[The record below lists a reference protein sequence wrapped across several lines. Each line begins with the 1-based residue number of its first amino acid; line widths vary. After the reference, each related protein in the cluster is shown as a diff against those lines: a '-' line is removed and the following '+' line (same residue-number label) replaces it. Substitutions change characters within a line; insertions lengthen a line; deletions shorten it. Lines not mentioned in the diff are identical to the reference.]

1 MHNNM
6 RLSQD
11 FMDRERKSC
20 TRLVKSNRD
29 REFQRRFQDNHRLMQ
44 QFINKEPIDDQ
55 LGLQDL
61 IIERNHNYSIMPLN
75 QKGQQKVEKFIQH
88 KRSGVGSQQRMQEG
102 VRAPSSGR
110 EVT

>member
-1 MHNNM
+1 MGGQITDDYVLQQYAMHNNM

-29 REFQRRFQDNHRLMQ
+29 RDYQTRFQENHRLMQ

-75 QKGQQKVEKFIQH
+75 QKG
-88 KRSGVGSQQRMQEG
+88 
-102 VRAPSSGR
+102 
-110 EVT
+110 